1 MPRKPLFT
9 KEEIVEKAFNFV
21 RRKGMHALSA
31 RDLGAYLG
39 CSSRPIFSVFDSM
52 DDLKE
57 EVRLKAEEFFR
68 DYVKDSVNYT
78 PAFKEYG
85 KRLITLAQKE
95 RHLFFLL
102 FLSEEAYKTKSDY
115 HPHHRLRYGA
125 GTWHK
130 PRQRPDS
137 LRTELDLSLRYG
149 YADYIG
155 SKTILRRGDQ
165 PMYGPT
171 VYFDYYAAENGRSYA
186 CCHPTQTGITGATG
200 NAIPNRQN

>member
-102 FLSEEAYKTKSDY
+102 FLSEEAYKTKSDPTIHTIVY
-115 HPHHRLRYGA
+115 A
-125 GTWHK
+125 ME
-130 PRQRPDS
+130 Q
-137 LRTELDLSLRYG
+137 ELGINHDKGR
-149 YADYIG
+149 
-155 SKTILRRGDQ
+155 ILFEQNWTYLCGMVMQ
-165 PMYGPT
+165 I
-171 VYFDYYAAENGRSYA
+171 
-186 CCHPTQTGITGATG
+186 ITGAKQYSEEEI
-200 NAIPNRQN
+200 NQCMARQFFSTIMLLKTDDPPPAVIQRKQE